1 MISNGANL
9 PGINSMMPIPT
20 RTEKKEIPA
29 VKPVEKS
36 NRSTLSTMLDRD
48 STSKTNEAAL
58 PANIKEARLAIE
70 ILAEELKASPD
81 LEVGWS
87 LDQERGQ
94 LIVEIR
100 NKDTGKILRQIPP
113 EEMLS
118 GLTDQDL
125 DSSGVLI
132 DITA

>member
-36 NRSTLSTMLDRD
+36 NRSTLSTTLERD

>member
-20 RTEKKEIPA
+20 RAEKKEIPA

-36 NRSTLSTMLDRD
+36 NRSTLSTTLERD